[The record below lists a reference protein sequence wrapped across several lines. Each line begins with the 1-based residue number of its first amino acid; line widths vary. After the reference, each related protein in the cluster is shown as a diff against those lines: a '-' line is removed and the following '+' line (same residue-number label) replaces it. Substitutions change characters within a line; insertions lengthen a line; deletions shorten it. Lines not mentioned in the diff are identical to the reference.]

1 MELGKIPPHDIEAE
15 QAVLGSMLTD
25 KESVVSAIEVLK
37 PEDFYRD
44 DNKTIFKSIINIY
57 SKGGAIDIITVKDE
71 LTSMLKLD
79 AIGGLQYL
87 AELPEKVPTT
97 ANVEKYIKIVDEKSV
112 LRSLIKDANELLDI
126 GYKQTEDSTNII
138 ETAQSKMFN
147 MLQRKS
153 QKGYKE
159 ISQLLQDSLEDISNI
174 QKDGKKIRGT
184 TSGFI
189 DLDYMISGLKKT
201 ELLLLAA
208 RPAMGK
214 SAFAL
219 NIATNVAIK
228 SKIPVVIFSLE
239 MS

>member
-97 ANVEKYIKIVDEKSV
+97 ANVEKYIKIVEEKSV

-138 ETAQSKMFN
+138 K
-147 MLQRKS
+147 
-153 QKGYKE
+153 
-159 ISQLLQDSLEDISNI
+159 
-174 QKDGKKIRGT
+174 
-184 TSGFI
+184 
-189 DLDYMISGLKKT
+189 
-201 ELLLLAA
+201 
-208 RPAMGK
+208 
-214 SAFAL
+214 
-219 NIATNVAIK
+219 NV
-228 SKIPVVIFSLE
+228 
-239 MS
+239 